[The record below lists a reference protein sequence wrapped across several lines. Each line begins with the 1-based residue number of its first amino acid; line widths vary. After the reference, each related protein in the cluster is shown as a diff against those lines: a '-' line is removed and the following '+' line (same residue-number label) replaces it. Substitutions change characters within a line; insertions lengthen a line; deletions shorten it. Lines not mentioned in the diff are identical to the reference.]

1 MSKKCIDSKE
11 VTRIT
16 HSTLKKLEGVSSQR
30 IFKITI
36 TKHTMGSGKRERGVF
51 SGRMKKYI
59 TG

>member
-1 MSKKCIDSKE
+1 MHRFQGSNKNNLFSFKE
-11 VTRIT
+11 T
-16 HSTLKKLEGVSSQR
+16 SEGVSSQR

-36 TKHTMGSGKRERGVF
+36 TKHTMGSGKRERGMF

>member
-1 MSKKCIDSKE
+1 MNRFQGSNKHNLFSFKE
-11 VTRIT
+11 T
-16 HSTLKKLEGVSSQR
+16 SEGVSSQR

-36 TKHTMGSGKRERGVF
+36 TKHTMGSGKRERGMF